1 LVDREAAVRAG
12 IGWYGKNANV
22 LIPGRGSWFV
32 LGSVVTDAPLPEGQ
46 PMGDGCGSCQ
56 RCLDSCPTGAIVAPG
71 VVDARRCLAWLV
83 QAPGAIP
90 VEFRESMGGR
100 LYGCDDCQEVCPVG
114 RSERDGEDFGAPAA
128 DRDAFEILSASD
140 EELLERFGTW
150 YIADRDPRYLRRNAL
165 VAMANSAPTG
175 DGQAAALIGHYLS
188 DPDPL
193 LRAHAVW
200 AAARVGRSD
209 LLGEVGDE
217 PDPTVREEIERVVA
231 RGS

>member
-1 LVDREAAVRAG
+1 
-12 IGWYGKNANV
+12 
-22 LIPGRGSWFV
+22 
-32 LGSVVTDAPLPEGQ
+32 
-46 PMGDGCGSCQ
+46 
-56 RCLDSCPTGAIVAPG
+56 

-90 VEFRESMGGR
+90 VEFRESIGGR

-114 RSERDGEDFGAPAA
+114 RSERDGEGFGAPAA

-140 EELLERFGTW
+140 EELLEHFGAW

-175 DGQAAALIGHYLS
+175 DGQAVALIGHYLS

-200 AAARVGRSD
+200 AAARIGRSD
-209 LLGEVGDE
+209 LLGEAGDE
-217 PDPTVREEIERVVA
+217 PDPTVREEIESVVG